1 MSAKKL
7 EKLRQ
12 HHHATIGL
20 FVAFWLFTLIAIGI
34 IEFFEISERTRDSL
48 IGTIFGGAI
57 VLLLLQFA
65 KRCPKC
71 RANLGWQL
79 RLGIPRH
86 CHKCGAVLRPDP

>member
-1 MSAKKL
+1 MPANEL
-7 EKLRQ
+7 DKLRQ
-12 HHHATIGL
+12 HHNATIGL
-20 FVAFWLFTLIAIGI
+20 FVAFWLFTLVAIGI

-57 VLLLLQFA
+57 VLALLQFT

-79 RLGIPRH
+79 RLGMPKH
-86 CHKCGAVLRPDP
+86 CHKCQAALRQDP

>member
-1 MSAKKL
+1 MSSKEL

-12 HHHATIGL
+12 HHQATIGL
-20 FVAFWLFTLIAIGI
+20 FVAFWLFTLVAIGV
-34 IEFFEISERTRDSL
+34 IEFFEISERSQDSL

-79 RLGIPRH
+79 RLGIPKH
-86 CHKCGAVLRPDP
+86 CHKCGAVLRRDP